1 MQVEIPIFGSNSFSM
16 PQLLA
21 QKLRIKAGMQLLTI
35 HAPDNFPAKA
45 APLPARVKIT
55 NKPVNYDQVHWFV
68 HKKAEVE
75 KEVDKVIGLLKED
88 TLCWIYY
95 PKGNSGLQTDLTRDK
110 GWDSLIKHGNLQW
123 LSLISFDETWSAF
136 GLRKSMG
143 HVLKRD
149 RSQAKTRPIQDYI
162 DGNNKVVRLPADL
175 ELALKTDKA
184 AGNFFN
190 GLSFTNKKEYV
201 EWIITA
207 KKEETRVKRVK
218 ETLERLKLNW
228 KNPRNL

>member
-1 MQVEIPIFGSNSFSM
+1 M

-35 HAPDNFPAKA
+35 HAPDNFRAKV
-45 APLPARVKIT
+45 APLPVGVKIAG
-55 NKPVNYDQVHWFV
+55 KAVNYDQVHWFV
-68 HKKAEVE
+68 HGKAEVE

-110 GWDSLIKHGNLQW
+110 GWDSLLAHANLQW

-143 HVLKRD
+143 QVLKRD
-149 RSQAKTRPIQDYI
+149 SSQAKRRPIQDYI
-162 DGNNKVVRLPADL
+162 DGTNKVVRLPVDL

-190 GLSFTNKKEYV
+190 GLSFTNKKEYI